1 MKMKISIFLAL
12 FLVIM
17 ISCVQVISNEN
28 EERSLIHTN
37 EQAHEIIGNSNG
49 NGTIEAS
56 TRLNN
61 KDVLVQ
67 TQNEHKHDLFVTIRK
82 GGKGGGGGGIGGR
95 GMGRGGGAA
104 AGIIGGGVI
113 GGETVH
119 HGHNHVHN
127 HGHNQG
133 HNYFHVCVSTFIL
146 CLSFWF

>member
-1 MKMKISIFLAL
+1 M
-12 FLVIM
+12 
-17 ISCVQVISNEN
+17 
-28 EERSLIHTN
+28 
-37 EQAHEIIGNSNG
+37 IGNSNG
-49 NGTIEAS
+49 NGNIEAS
-56 TRLNN
+56 TRLNH